1 MRRTGKGFTL
11 LELIVTL
18 TVLAILAVIAI
29 PAFTAVIDHAG
40 KDSARVT
47 AEYFLSEVKSIYE
60 QDHSGLLP
68 NVGSTDLSAAEAVA
82 AVDTPLAVAVAGG
95 YTFTL
100 NSKTVSVSSTGV
112 IS

>member
-1 MRRTGKGFTL
+1 MRNRNRGFTL

-18 TVLAILAVIAI
+18 VVIGILAAVAI
-29 PAFTAVIDHAG
+29 PTFAGVISRAG
-40 KDSARVT
+40 KDSASIT
-47 AEYFLSEVKSIYE
+47 ASYFLDEVKSIYE

-68 NVGSTDLSAAEAVA
+68 TVGVTDLTAAEAA
-82 AVDTPLAVAVAGG
+82 AALDTPLAVPVVGG

-100 NSKTVSVSSTGV
+100 NTKTVHVSSTGV